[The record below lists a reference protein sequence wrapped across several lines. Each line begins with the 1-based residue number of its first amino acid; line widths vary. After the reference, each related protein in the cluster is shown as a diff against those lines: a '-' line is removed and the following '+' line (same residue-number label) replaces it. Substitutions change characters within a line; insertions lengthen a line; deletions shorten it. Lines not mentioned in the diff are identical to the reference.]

1 MTTRQRRLSD
11 FNTTPPPADQ
21 PLQVL
26 CEDHNGTYLLP
37 YPCQW
42 SEGGWRNCA
51 SNELIAVE
59 VVGWRDIS
67 SAGGERRGMTK

>member
-51 SNELIAVE
+51 SNELIAVQ